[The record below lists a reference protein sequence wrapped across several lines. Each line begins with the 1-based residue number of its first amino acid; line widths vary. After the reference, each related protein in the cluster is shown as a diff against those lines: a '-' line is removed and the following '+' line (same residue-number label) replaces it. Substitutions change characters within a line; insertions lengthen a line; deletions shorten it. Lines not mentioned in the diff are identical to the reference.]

1 MKKTLC
7 LAFLVLALVGSLST
21 SVLADGG
28 GGGTTCDPFS
38 DPNCK
43 IVTNFTGFAR

>member
-1 MKKTLC
+1 MKKTLY

-28 GGGTTCDPFS
+28 PAPNCDPLT